1 MSTKPQLFE
10 WSVFALA
17 AVLFCFLLAFRPIPS
32 SDNAND
38 TVRYV
43 SKLHQYCG
51 KEISEDLATN
61 QKISYDFF
69 YAVTSPSCWT
79 GSDGIF
85 LFEVAAFLP
94 LMFLLFSSWRN
105 GTLLWACS
113 LMFSVYGLELM
124 TNAMR
129 QGLAMLLF
137 FGALA
142 LVRKHLVRAI
152 LLGALAV
159 AAHTSVLAFFPLLLW
174 MSGVKL
180 SRKFWIVSGVLS
192 LLIVASGGMIYRAE
206 IAELFSIMGDS
217 QSFYRTIYAEEL
229 NTSFVIFMAFP
240 LYFVYGLR
248 RVFERKFI
256 TADERKS
263 VVYST
268 VLLLL
273 SFIILPA
280 ISYRF
285 AIFSVPMQLFL
296 VSMSERHS
304 FKVGGFALVG
314 FVVHLSIMLAIS
326 KDYVVLING

>member
-1 MSTKPQLFE
+1 MTTKPQLFE
-10 WSVFALA
+10 WSVFALV
-17 AVLFCFLLAFRPIPS
+17 AVLFCVLLAFRPIPNADS
-32 SDNAND
+32 AND

-43 SKLHQYCG
+43 SELHQYCWNDISKDLQIN
-51 KEISEDLATN
+51 KEISY
-61 QKISYDFF
+61 QFF
-69 YAVTSPSCWT
+69 YAATSPACVA

-105 GTLLWACS
+105 GTFPWACS

-129 QGLAMLLF
+129 QSLSMLLF

-142 LVRKHLVRAI
+142 LVRKRLTMAI

-174 MSGVKL
+174 ISEVKL
-180 SRKFWIVSGVLS
+180 SRKSRIMGVSLI
-192 LLIVASGGMIYRAE
+192 LLIVA
-206 IAELFSIMGDS
+206 IAGLV
-217 QSFYRTIYAEEL
+217 YRTAIADLLKNLDELHTFYTAIYAEEL
-229 NTSFVIFMAFP
+229 KPSFIIFIALP
-240 LYFVYGLR
+240 LYFVYVLR
-248 RVFERKFI
+248 RVFEKKFI
-256 TADERKS
+256 TADEQKA

-268 VLLLL
+268 VLLL
-273 SFIILPA
+273 SSIIIIPA

-285 AIFSVPMQLFL
+285 AIFAVPMQLFL
-296 VSMSERHS
+296 VSRSERHS

-314 FVVHLSIMLAIS
+314 FVIHLSIMLAIS
-326 KDYVVLING
+326 KNYSVLING